1 MLMLR
6 LQRLGK
12 SKQPSYRLIVSDK
25 RRDTQH
31 GSTEILGTYNPLAK
45 EGGVNFKEDRVKYW
59 LSVGA
64 QASPTVHNLLVN
76 AGVVTGKKKKSVALS
91 NKRRAAIAEKKAK
104 AAPAPAP
111 AAPASAPATADKPAE
126 AQAA

>member
-31 GSTEILGTYNPLAK
+31 GATEILGTYNPLAK

-64 QASPTVHNLLVN
+64 QASPTVHNMLIKS
-76 AGVVTGKKKKSVALS
+76 GVIKGDKKKSVALS
-91 NKRRAAIAEKKAK
+91 GKRRAAIAEKKAK
-104 AAPAPAP
+104 EAPAP
-111 AAPASAPATADKPAE
+111 AAAPAA
-126 AQAA
+126 